1 MKNFNILYC
10 TLRECDVDGEFMV
23 RVHADKWSGV
33 LMADKRKVLIL
44 GGSSDIGIEVNK
56 YFVKKRLEYY
66 SAL

>member
-33 LMADKRKVLIL
+33 FN
-44 GGSSDIGIEVNK
+44 G
-56 YFVKKRLEYY
+56 
-66 SAL
+66 